1 MTKPTYESIK
11 NVSDTVKMILL
22 KQPIP
27 FDKITIAQA
36 EFYNRFGKLD
46 FIIDGD
52 KKVVIPVNNYGTGE

>member
-22 KQPIP
+22 KQHIP

-36 EFYNRFGKLD
+36 EFYNRFGKLE